1 MEDFEKFVHSRLNH
15 LRMSKENSNPSPKP
29 SVIRF
34 HGRAILPPLL
44 SDEQREEMKQ
54 HRKAALKTGIHRT
67 IKEKQIKAFVQ
78 NVLDTVQLRNSPSL
92 DNFLQELNLGNSALS
107 HNTTEVAGSLMNKNL
122 PFSPTSSIH
131 GKEGASQLSSTSSA
145 LFATS
150 VSSSQ
155 NDNEVLIKN
164 PGGQQDNQSSLLNNA
179 SCLSLSAGDVS
190 QPEGGSDLSEIG
202 DLQKQFLGFGSSE
215 QSHDMDEFCG
225 SSSLDTMAQIP
236 NIINYPPLDAEELER
251 SGEEFSFGSDYI
263 AVRDICRS
271 SFKNNHYFEEA
282 AKDTACENASTSTG
296 LECDIPS
303 DTPTS
308 DRQPCVIPAQNITKI
323 SGNSVSMHRQELQ
336 DSQPPE
342 KPQRRSLQALLQKSQ
357 EYRQQQKML
366 RNQAKNSKTQER
378 SRELSHSDKENDHI
392 LYKKAVSEWRKTLKE
407 KRKTLPSSM
416 TLKNNKLNISKYLN
430 EDQPKTS
437 LIQESFKMKS
447 EASDPHPKLF
457 SKVRKFPPILAP
469 TFSKSVGGSDILCEK
484 ISFDQLQVV
493 DESSRMG
500 HENSENSAGGV
511 EDNEMQQLSQSSLH
525 TNLVESELSGPEVIS
540 DVEST
545 AVTNAEGQTDE
556 WRRPGTCSD
565 CDEGMDSGSQNCAE
579 RAGVPSKIPGEHP
592 FSINEESRQGRR
604 FDSEGACESLN
615 VSELLLVKN
624 IAKER
629 KKQLTNVGA
638 GLHICSNLQQHKHKL
653 SAAQWKRVPD
663 VFRNPVEV
671 TAGALSGDDYDS
683 SSMALDQS
691 CGVNKPSERSSGSDV
706 GSITQRRDEMHMTPD
721 SSAGVESGTLKVKR
735 RLLMNEAEEVQHRR
749 ADATS
754 EALLMATPDSNRA
767 LGGRE
772 RHGDPIELLK
782 QIHAEQIRALQD
794 EHRRQQRDLLQA
806 LTMRCGLPQ
815 SVSLPCSRLEDK
827 PSVCLPE
834 HHRPLLLAAVKGFLT
849 RRLFKT
855 ERVAQLVRTVGDMQT
870 FLLGFQHQSASSGE
884 VYSKQDS
891 ILQARVAQQLQALRY
906 EVYDIFFS
914 LSVEEK
920 MQLIS
925 LDRELLREKQFRR
938 QAVHTRASGGK
949 KFLSAATR
957 KQLERKR
964 SFGSECNQWS
974 LSTGHKNS
982 DSSERLLKPKRGQFR
997 VNSQRDSQ
1005 EHQLLKTPVTLCL
1018 IGPSEDS

>member
-15 LRMSKENSNPSPKP
+15 LRMSKENSNPSPRP

-54 HRKAALKTGIHRT
+54 HRDAALKTGIHRT

-107 HNTTEVAGSLMNKNL
+107 HNTTDESLMNKNL
-122 PFSPTSSIH
+122 PSTIH

-150 VSSSQ
+150 VSSQ
-155 NDNEVLIKN
+155 NDNEVLRKH
-164 PGGQQDNQSSLLNNA
+164 PDGQQDNQSSLLNDA
-179 SCLSLSAGDVS
+179 SCLSLSAGDAS
-190 QPEGGSDLSEIG
+190 QPEGGSDFSEIG

-215 QSHDMDEFCG
+215 QSHDMDEFYG

-263 AVRDICRS
+263 AVRDICSS

-282 AKDTACENASTSTG
+282 AKDTACDNASTSTG

-308 DRQPCVIPAQNITKI
+308 DRQPCAIPAQNITKI

-336 DSQPPE
+336 DLQPPE

-357 EYRQQQKML
+357 EYRRQQRML

-416 TLKNNKLNISKYLN
+416 TLKNNKLNITPLGIN

-437 LIQESFKMKS
+437 LIQEPFKMKS
-447 EASDPHPKLF
+447 EPSDPHPKFF
-457 SKVRKFPPILAP
+457 SKVRRFPPILAP

-493 DESSRMG
+493 DESSRMER
-500 HENSENSAGGV
+500 ENSENSAGGV
-511 EDNEMQQLSQSSLH
+511 EANETQQLSQSSLH

-579 RAGVPSKIPGEHP
+579 WAGVPSKIPGERP
-592 FSINEESRQGRR
+592 FSIDEESRQERR

-629 KKQLTNVGA
+629 KKQLTKVGA
-638 GLHICSNLQQHKHKL
+638 GLHISSNLQQHKHKL
-653 SAAQWKRVPD
+653 SAAQWKCVPD

-691 CGVNKPSERSSGSDV
+691 CGVNKPSERSSRSDV
-706 GSITQRRDEMHMTPD
+706 GSITQHRDEMHLTPD

-735 RLLMNEAEEVQHRR
+735 RLLMNEAEEIQHRR

-754 EALLMATPDSNRA
+754 EAFLMATPDLNRA
-767 LGGRE
+767 LGGCE
-772 RHGDPIELLK
+772 RQGDPIELLK

-806 LTMRCGLPQ
+806 LTMRCGLPR

-870 FLLGFQHQSASSGE
+870 FLLGFQQQSSCSGE

-891 ILQARVAQQLQALRY
+891 ILLARVAQQLQALRY

-938 QAVHTRASGGK
+938 QAVPTRASGGK
-949 KFLSAATR
+949 KFISAATR

-964 SFGSECNQWS
+964 SFGSECNQGS
-974 LSTGHKNS
+974 VSTGHKNS

-1005 EHQLLKTPVTLCL
+1005 EHQFLKTPVTLCL